1 MLSHLFFS
9 TQEFLRTLHSAY
21 TICKACPSSLVQL
34 YAPNETCFRFLG
46 AHLTM
51 TFKILSPSFQG
62 TEALNLYLKY
72 HLNGWNIL
80 VFHTQP
86 PAVIPLL
93 AWDSLH
99 QDLENL
105 IRYSSLEDLTLTVNS
120 ALQLKYQ
127 CLWQA
132 NSIIADTASLR
143 RGPTFL
149 LQCTQ
154 GLAWLPLN
162 SLQCTVRANLSCRKQ
177 EMGLP
182 WQQSTF

>member
-1 MLSHLFFS
+1 MLIISCSALCTKWDMLQVSRCASHDDVLKFDLLVS
-9 TQEFLRTLHSAY
+9 RELRLWIYIGNT
-21 TICKACPSSLVQL
+21 TWTG
-34 YAPNETCFRFLG
+34 ETYWY
-46 AHLTM
+46 
-51 TFKILSPSFQG
+51 S
-62 TEALNLYLKY
+62 
-72 HLNGWNIL
+72 
-80 VFHTQP
+80 TQP

-105 IRYSSLEDLTLTVNS
+105 IQYSSLEVLTLTVNS

-149 LQCTQ
+149 SQCTQ

-177 EMGLP
+177 ETGLP

>member
-1 MLSHLFFS
+1 MCASHND
-9 TQEFLRTLHSAY
+9 
-21 TICKACPSSLVQL
+21 V
-34 YAPNETCFRFLG
+34 
-46 AHLTM
+46 
-51 TFKILSPSFQG
+51 
-62 TEALNLYLKY
+62 LKFY
-72 HLNGWNIL
+72 HLVSRELRLWIYIWNTTWTGETYWYSTHSL
-80 VFHTQP
+80 LLSLHCW
-86 PAVIPLL
+86 L

-105 IRYSSLEDLTLTVNS
+105 IQYSSLEDLTLTVNS

-162 SLQCTVRANLSCRKQ
+162 SLQCTVQANLSCRKQ

>member
-1 MLSHLFFS
+1 MLIITCSALCTKWDTLQVSMCASHNDVLKFYHLFS
-9 TQEFLRTLHSAY
+9 RELRLWIYIWNT
-21 TICKACPSSLVQL
+21 TWTG
-34 YAPNETCFRFLG
+34 ET
-46 AHLTM
+46 
-51 TFKILSPSFQG
+51 
-62 TEALNLYLKY
+62 Y
-72 HLNGWNIL
+72 L
-80 VFHTQP
+80 VFHVQP

-105 IRYSSLEDLTLTVNS
+105 IQYSSLEDLTLTVNS

-162 SLQCTVRANLSCRKQ
+162 SLQCTVQANLSCRKQ

>member
-1 MLSHLFFS
+1 MHTQFVRHAHHHLFSFMHQTRHAS
-9 TQEFLRTLHSAY
+9 GFYVHISQW
-21 TICKACPSSLVQL
+21 C
-34 YAPNETCFRFLG
+34 
-46 AHLTM
+46 
-51 TFKILSPSFQG
+51 FKILSPGFQG

-105 IRYSSLEDLTLTVNS
+105 IQYSSLEDLTLTVNS

-162 SLQCTVRANLSCRKQ
+162 SLQCTVQANLSCRKQ